1 LVAARFAAGQDFRE
15 EEADAASGTDIQQ
28 LKISQG
34 TLGCRA
40 RNTDGNVRVN
50 QDCTFRRQ
58 AEELIKINP
67 SDSSNI
73 IAGQNDSRVGYNKC
87 GFDYSFDSGKHWGD
101 GIPPFYQK
109 ENRPENDLPFA
120 NGSTNPNTNTI
131 VGSKERTTRMTLERP
146 GACVRL
152 GGPRLL

>member
-15 EEADAASGTDIQQ
+15 KRQMPLRGTDIQQ

-58 AEELIKINP
+58 AEELIKI
-67 SDSSNI
+67 I
-73 IAGQNDSRVGYNKC
+73 
-87 GFDYSFDSGKHWGD
+87 
-101 GIPPFYQK
+101 
-109 ENRPENDLPFA
+109 RPTRATSLLA
-120 NGSTNPNTNTI
+120 
-131 VGSKERTTRMTLERP
+131 RTTAGLATTS
-146 GACVRL
+146 AASTTA
-152 GGPRLL
+152 